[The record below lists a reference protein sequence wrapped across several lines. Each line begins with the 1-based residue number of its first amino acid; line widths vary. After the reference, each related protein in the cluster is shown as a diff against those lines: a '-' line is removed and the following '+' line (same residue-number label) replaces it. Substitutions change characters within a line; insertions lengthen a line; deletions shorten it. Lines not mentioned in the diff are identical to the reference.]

1 MRRHARP
8 PSHPAL
14 HARSATVRAS
24 AGRPDEVI
32 NHSYDSITA
41 NHWLALL
48 FVNQTRSNREWLSA
62 TERSQMQARG
72 SASQHIVTL
81 V

>member
-1 MRRHARP
+1 
-8 PSHPAL
+8 
-14 HARSATVRAS
+14 
-24 AGRPDEVI
+24 VI